1 MSHSSLYGI
10 DKDYKGNV
18 IEEFRNSWLFAP
30 IVWDVLAE
38 KYIPPRKLISHGF
51 KRNIIHDT
59 SLWNEV
65 NNEINNCDNA
75 ADRICWEFSGQQ
87 VFFTKDKS
95 CVANAIRDFIN
106 QNNNYCRDTEDNVP
120 VLEREHIIERF
131 EKIASAI
138 ELLPEDTP
146 YFVMKNTS
154 VDDSVERWFEKYD
167 DEQQEY
173 VESSLSQVHEL
184 VTEFV
189 VIEDGRIVNFIN
201 NLEFEYWK

>member
-1 MSHSSLYGI
+1 MSYSSLYGI

-18 IEEFRNSWLFAP
+18 IEEFGNSWLFAP
-30 IVWDVLAE
+30 IVWDVLTE
-38 KYIPPRKLISHGF
+38 KYIPPSKLISHGF

-75 ADRICWEFSGQQ
+75 VDRICWEFSGQQ

-95 CVANAIRDFIN
+95 CVANAIRDFIK
-106 QNNNYCRDTEDNVP
+106 QNNNYCRDTEDNIP

-131 EKIASAI
+131 EKIASEI
-138 ELLPEDTP
+138 ELLSEDTP

-167 DEQQEY
+167 DKQDEY
-173 VESSLSQVHEL
+173 IETGLNQVDEF

-189 VIEDGRIVNFIN
+189 VIEDGKIVNFIS
-201 NLEFEYWK
+201 NLDFEY

>member
-10 DKDYKGNV
+10 DRDYKGKV
-18 IEEFRNSWLFAP
+18 IKEFKNLWLFAP
-30 IVWDVLAE
+30 AIWDVLTE
-38 KYIPPRKLISHGF
+38 KYIPLRKLISHGF
-51 KRNIIHDT
+51 KRNIIFDA

-75 ADRICWEFSGQQ
+75 VDRICWEFSGQQ

-95 CVANAIRDFIN
+95 CVANAIRDFIK
-106 QNNNYCRDTEDNVP
+106 QNNNYCRDTEDNIP

-131 EKIASAI
+131 EKIASEI
-138 ELLPEDTP
+138 ELLSEDTP

-167 DEQQEY
+167 DKQHEY
-173 VESSLSQVHEL
+173 VEIGLNQVDEF

-189 VIEDGRIVNFIN
+189 VIEDGKIVNFIS
-201 NLEFEYWK
+201 NLDFKY

>member
-1 MSHSSLYGI
+1 MSYSSLYGI

-38 KYIPPRKLISHGF
+38 KYIPPSKLISHGF

-59 SLWNEV
+59 SLWKEV

-75 ADRICWEFSGQQ
+75 VDRICWELSGQQ
-87 VFFTKDKS
+87 VFFTKDKN
-95 CVANAIRDFIN
+95 CVANAIRGFVK
-106 QNNNYCRDTEDNVP
+106 QNNNYCRDTEDNIP

-173 VESSLSQVHEL
+173 VESGLSQVHEF

-189 VIEDGRIVNFIN
+189 VIEDGKIVNFIN
-201 NLEFEYWK
+201 NLEFEY

>member
-1 MSHSSLYGI
+1 MSYSSLYGI
-10 DKDYKGNV
+10 DKDYKGKV
-18 IEEFRNSWLFAP
+18 IKEFKNSWLFAP

-65 NNEINNCDNA
+65 NNEINNCDNVV
-75 ADRICWEFSGQQ
+75 DRICWEFSGQQ

-95 CVANAIRDFIN
+95 CVANAIRDFIK
-106 QNNNYCRDTEDNVP
+106 QNNNYCRDTEDNIP

-131 EKIASAI
+131 EKIASEI
-138 ELLPEDTP
+138 ELLSEDTP

-154 VDDSVERWFEKYD
+154 VDDSVERWFRKYD
-167 DEQQEY
+167 DKKHEY
-173 VESSLSQVHEL
+173 VESSLSQVHEF

-189 VIEDGRIVNFIN
+189 VIEDGKIVNFIN
-201 NLEFEYWK
+201 NLDFKY

>member
-1 MSHSSLYGI
+1 MSYSSLYGI

-18 IEEFRNSWLFAP
+18 IEEFGNSWLFAP
-30 IVWDVLAE
+30 IVWDVLTE
-38 KYIPPRKLISHGF
+38 KYIPPSKLISHGF

-59 SLWNEV
+59 SLWKEV

-75 ADRICWEFSGQQ
+75 VDRICWEFSGQQ
-87 VFFTKDKS
+87 VFFTKDKN
-95 CVANAIRDFIN
+95 CVANAIRSFIK
-106 QNNNYCRDTEDNVP
+106 QNNNYCRDTEDNTP

-138 ELLPEDTP
+138 ELLPEDTL

-154 VDDSVERWFEKYD
+154 VDDSVGSWFEKYD
-167 DEQQEY
+167 EEQHEY
-173 VESSLSQVHEL
+173 VESGLDQVDKF

-189 VIEDGRIVNFIN
+189 VIEDGKIVNFIS
-201 NLEFEYWK
+201 NLDFKY

>member
-1 MSHSSLYGI
+1 MSYSSLYGI
-10 DKDYKGNV
+10 NKDYKGKV

-38 KYIPPRKLISHGF
+38 KYIPPSKLISHGF

-75 ADRICWEFSGQQ
+75 VDRICWEFSEQQ

-95 CVANAIRDFIN
+95 CVANAIRDFIK
-106 QNNNYCRDTEDNVP
+106 QNNNYCRDTEDNIP

-138 ELLPEDTP
+138 ELLSEDTP

-167 DEQQEY
+167 DKQHEY
-173 VESSLSQVHEL
+173 IESSLSQVHEP

-189 VIEDGRIVNFIN
+189 VIEDGKIVNFIN
-201 NLEFEYWK
+201 NLEFEY

>member
-1 MSHSSLYGI
+1 MSYSSLYGI

-18 IEEFRNSWLFAP
+18 IEEFGNSWLFAP
-30 IVWDVLAE
+30 VVWDVLAE
-38 KYIPPRKLISHGF
+38 KYIPPSKLISHGF

-59 SLWNEV
+59 SLWNEA

-75 ADRICWEFSGQQ
+75 VDRICWEFSEQQ

-95 CVANAIRDFIN
+95 CVANAIRDFIK
-106 QNNNYCRDTEDNVP
+106 QNNNYCRDTEDNIP

-138 ELLPEDTP
+138 ESLAEDTP

-167 DEQQEY
+167 DKQDEY
-173 VESSLSQVHEL
+173 IEVGLNQVDEF

-189 VIEDGRIVNFIN
+189 VIEDGKIVNFIS
-201 NLEFEYWK
+201 NLDFKY

>member
-18 IEEFRNSWLFAP
+18 IEVFRNSWLFAP
-30 IVWDVLAE
+30 IIRCVLTE
-38 KYIPPRKLISHGF
+38 KYIPPRKLISNGF
-51 KRNIIHDT
+51 KRNIIFDT
-59 SLWNEV
+59 SLCREV
-65 NNEINNCDNA
+65 HSKINNCDNT
-75 ADRICWEFSGQQ
+75 ADRICWEISGGH
-87 VFFTKDKS
+87 VFFTKDKN
-95 CVANAIRDFIN
+95 CAANAIRDFVK
-106 QNNNYCRDTEDNVP
+106 QNNNYCRDDKDNVP
-120 VLEREHIIERF
+120 VLEREHIIKRF

-154 VDDSVERWFEKYD
+154 VDDSVERWFRKYD
-167 DEQQEY
+167 DEQHKY

-189 VIEDGRIVNFIN
+189 VIEDGKIVNFIN
-201 NLEFEYWK
+201 NLEFEY

>member
-1 MSHSSLYGI
+1 MSYSSLYGI

-38 KYIPPRKLISHGF
+38 KYIPPSKLISHGF
-51 KRNIIHDT
+51 KRNIIFDT
-59 SLWNEV
+59 SLWHEV
-65 NNEINNCDNA
+65 HSKINNCDNT
-75 ADRICWEFSGQQ
+75 ADMICWEISGGH
-87 VFFTKDKS
+87 VFFTKDKN
-95 CVANAIRDFIN
+95 CVANAIRDFVK

-131 EKIASAI
+131 EKIASTI

-154 VDDSVERWFEKYD
+154 VDDSVERWFRKYD

-201 NLEFEYWK
+201 NLEFEY

>member
-10 DKDYKGNV
+10 NKDYKGKV

-65 NNEINNCDNA
+65 NNEINNCDNVV
-75 ADRICWEFSGQQ
+75 DRICWEFSGQQ

-95 CVANAIRDFIN
+95 CVANAIRDFVK

-120 VLEREHIIERF
+120 ILEREHIIERF

-173 VESSLSQVHEL
+173 VESSLSQAHEL

-201 NLEFEYWK
+201 NLEFEY